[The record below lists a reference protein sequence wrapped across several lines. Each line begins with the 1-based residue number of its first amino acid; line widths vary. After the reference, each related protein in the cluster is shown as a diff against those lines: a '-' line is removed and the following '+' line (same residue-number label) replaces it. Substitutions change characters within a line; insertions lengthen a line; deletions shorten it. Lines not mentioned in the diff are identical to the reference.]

1 MYVLCV
7 GNFHVMY
14 ISSNKIN
21 NWFQFYGCS
30 CPFEGT
36 REELSGHEEM
46 CEFSGLEVY
55 LINVDVVYSSLNV
68 YFHCFINLGGY

>member
-14 ISSNKIN
+14 ISSNMI

-36 REELSGHEEM
+36 HEELSGHEEM

-68 YFHCFINLGGY
+68 YFDYFINLGGY